1 MKRREADLDR
11 MLDQALNEIREETP
25 DSKFVAEAT
34 EQVWSQLAAHE
45 SAGKEEAQG
54 PRRIESCA
62 GFQELIPAYLNDA
75 LERNS
80 MLLLKDHLGE
90 CVPCRRV
97 YKKQSAAR
105 NKPAAASSPAKGRSW
120 VSTLTWRVA
129 AAAAIF
135 VALVGVS
142 VKTDVFTFETGG
154 LIRIEAVEGELFRVS
169 DEGSVPLQAGQEL
182 TLNEGE
188 RIRTAKDSSAVL
200 AMADASQI
208 EMRERSELAV
218 MEKRSFIP
226 GRKTDGVVDLARGSV
241 IVEASDQGSGHI
253 FVSTHDCDVAVKG
266 TVFAVNSGIKGSRI
280 SVIEGEVH
288 VQHSGEKDVLFAG
301 QQTTTSRSLTAVPVE
316 DEIAWSQNRDR
327 YFELLREMRAL
338 SQELDEAFQPGL
350 RYSTRLLDLA
360 PADAA
365 IFFTMPNVSDELSQ
379 AYEILQSRMA
389 SNEILASW
397 WDQEMM
403 AGGHGAD
410 FERVIEKIAA
420 FGDPLGEE
428 LTMTVHVNGGSDVS
442 MLFLTELEN
451 PAEFRAL
458 VEQELAELGDQVGDA
473 SIHFFE
479 GELPAT
485 APANLGSEE
494 AVFFWATDGLLALTP
509 HFHQLQAL
517 QTVLEGGSGTT
528 ISGSSF
534 HDSLAE
540 LYEKGVEWA
549 VAVDLETLIRADDPS
564 DLETLEAMG
573 LLDVQHIIGERRQ
586 IDGRT
591 ENRVAISF
599 DQPRRRIA
607 SWLAD
612 PAPIGAMQFISPD
625 ATLAA
630 AFAMKDMGTLVD
642 ELFTMISSMEPSFE
656 DELNEF
662 QQLSGIDIRQDFAA
676 ALGGEFVLAV
686 DGPMLPKPSW
696 KLAIE
701 VYDPARLQQ
710 SLAWVVE
717 QINAELADSDVQGL
731 KLDHEQVGAREFF
744 VLESLDT
751 GIQVHYVFDDG
762 YVVFAPSRGLLE
774 RALQSRVSGIQLT
787 DAPDF
792 VELLPHDGEVNFSA
806 AFYHNL
812 GPVLGPLSRT
822 IAGSG
827 LGDLSAD
834 QTQFLQEL
842 ASESKPGLM
851 LAYGEPTRITF
862 TSDAEGGL
870 FSSGLSSLSGVGGL
884 LGMQQSLL
892 STLAQAHSSDGSGS
906 GDQD

>member
-1 MKRREADLDR
+1 
-11 MLDQALNEIREETP
+11 
-25 DSKFVAEAT
+25 
-34 EQVWSQLAAHE
+34 
-45 SAGKEEAQG
+45 
-54 PRRIESCA
+54 
-62 GFQELIPAYLNDA
+62 
-75 LERNS
+75 
-80 MLLLKDHLGE
+80 
-90 CVPCRRV
+90 
-97 YKKQSAAR
+97 
-105 NKPAAASSPAKGRSW
+105 
-120 VSTLTWRVA
+120 
-129 AAAAIF
+129 
-135 VALVGVS
+135 
-142 VKTDVFTFETGG
+142 
-154 LIRIEAVEGELFRVS
+154 
-169 DEGSVPLQAGQEL
+169 LQ
-182 TLNEGE
+182 
-188 RIRTAKDSSAVL
+188 D
-200 AMADASQI
+200 
-208 EMRERSELAV
+208 
-218 MEKRSFIP
+218 
-226 GRKTDGVVDLARGSV
+226 
-241 IVEASDQGSGHI
+241 
-253 FVSTHDCDVAVKG
+253 
-266 TVFAVNSGIKGSRI
+266 
-280 SVIEGEVH
+280 
-288 VQHSGEKDVLFAG
+288 
-301 QQTTTSRSLTAVPVE
+301 
-316 DEIAWSQNRDR
+316 
-327 YFELLREMRAL
+327 
-338 SQELDEAFQPGL
+338 
-350 RYSTRLLDLA
+350 
-360 PADAA
+360 
-365 IFFTMPNVSDELSQ
+365 
-379 AYEILQSRMA
+379 RMA
-389 SNEILASW
+389 SNEVLASW

-403 AGGHGAD
+403 AGGHGAE

-428 LTMTVHVNGGSDVS
+428 LTMTVHMNGDDDVS

-451 PAEFRAL
+451 PAAFRAL

-479 GELPAT
+479 GDLPA
-485 APANLGSEE
+485 APPADLGNDET
-494 AVFFWATDGLLALTP
+494 VFFWATDGLLALTP
-509 HFHQLQAL
+509 HFHRLQAL
-517 QTVLEGGSGTT
+517 QTVLEGGAGTT
-528 ISGSSF
+528 LSGPF

-540 LYEKGVEWA
+540 LYDKGVEWA

-591 ENRVAISF
+591 ENRVAINF

-612 PAPIGAMQFISPD
+612 PAPIGALQFVSPD

-630 AFAMKDMGTLVD
+630 AFAMKDMGMLVD
-642 ELFTMISSMEPSFE
+642 ELFTMIGSIEPSFE

-662 QQLSGIDIRQDFAA
+662 QQLNGIDIRRDFAD
-676 ALGGEFVLAV
+676 ALGGEFVMAV

-696 KLAIE
+696 KLAVE

-717 QINAELADSDVQGL
+717 QVNAEFSGADHQRL
-731 KLDHEQVGAREFF
+731 KLDHERVGAREFF

-751 GIQVHYVFDDG
+751 GVQVHYVFDEG

-774 RALQSRVSGIQLT
+774 RALQTRASGIQLT

-792 VELLPHDGEVNFSA
+792 VDLLPHDGEVNFSA

-827 LGDLSAD
+827 IGDLDAN

-892 STLAQAHSSDGSGS
+892 STLEQAHSSDGSGS